1 MKPGSL
7 RCRHDQENWAQ
18 TKPQPRWWARED
30 SNLQPD
36 RYERSALTI
45 ELRARCVRTQAAPLA
60 PHTMLRRERQ
70 SRPARS
76 TDAQN
81 MGPANLGA
89 SRPLATG
96 GIGLHFEKP
105 LGVAAQD
112 LDLVL
117 VAQRHSLHPLHRR
130 LVGDERPINGEQ
142 DTVDAHF
149 HHAAQQRRIGEVAAG
164 RDVEVTTEGLAET
177 YRPGAWTGER
187 VIDAPHQERQ
197 RLPEMAENDLEPGIG
212 LEHPAEH
219 EPDRLRRRFDRVAPG
234 GRS

>member
-1 MKPGSL
+1 MP
-7 RCRHDQENWAQ
+7 
-18 TKPQPRWWARED
+18 
-30 SNLQPD
+30 
-36 RYERSALTI
+36 
-45 ELRARCVRTQAAPLA
+45 
-60 PHTMLRRERQ
+60 RRERQ
-70 SRPARS
+70 SRPAR
-76 TDAQN
+76 TADAQN

-117 VAQRHSLHPLHRR
+117 VAQRHSLHPMHRR

-164 RDVEVTTEGLAET
+164 RDVEGAAEGLAEA
-177 YRPGAWTGER
+177 YRLRARAGER
-187 VIDAPHQERQ
+187 VNDAPHQERQ
-197 RLPEMAENDLEPGIG
+197 RLPEMAENNLEPRIG
-212 LEHPAEH
+212 VETPPSTSLIAW
-219 EPDRLRRRFDRVAPG
+219 VAV
-234 GRS
+234 STV